1 MWPWTMD
8 ESQQTIVIAILGFIS
23 AFLLTHY
30 FLSFRNRSVIKGSS
44 NSYDEL
50 IESLLSQ
57 YSAKFMATTK
67 IIESISLRL
76 ELLETAVKQTKSV
89 TKSEVVTSKSVDRLN
104 NLSLLSN
111 SNVHDD
117 DNRSDNVSDMDT
129 NSDIIKAYHELHH
142 DNDNHYN
149 DAEDVQDMRRL
160 VLKLLSE
167 RSMSSIEIQSKISR
181 TREHTSRFMKRLF
194 VEGLVSRDMNTKP
207 FVYTLTDE
215 GHKRLKVFRS
225 DV

>member
-1 MWPWTMD
+1 MWPWPLD
-8 ESQQTIVIAILGFIS
+8 ESQQTLVIAILAFMG

-30 FLSFRNRSVIKGSS
+30 FFSFRSRTGIVSDS

-57 YSAKFMATTK
+57 YSAKFVAITK
-67 IIESISLRL
+67 IIESINLRL
-76 ELLETAVKQTKSV
+76 ELLERVLPVEQRKLAARSQVETSESV
-89 TKSEVVTSKSVDRLN
+89 YTSS

-111 SNVHDD
+111 VKPDDHDD
-117 DNRSDNVSDMDT
+117 RTHDDSDIDL
-129 NSDIIKAYHELHH
+129 NSDVTKSYHQLHDIH
-142 DNDNHYN
+142 DIT
-149 DAEDVQDMRRL
+149 DMTHF
-160 VLKLLSE
+160 VLRVLSE
-167 RSMSSIEIQSKISR
+167 RPMNTIEIQRKISR

-194 VEGLVSRDMNTKP
+194 LEGLVSREMNTKP

-215 GHKRLKVFRS
+215 GRKQLKVSRS